1 MGGVGGAV
9 PLVSHRLGADYHQHD
24 VAVDKNVHTGDVC
37 ILNLS
42 STEKSGLNLANS
54 DHVLLQKLTTHIS
67 TAPCVIA
74 VATSIITKSA
84 LRISGR

>member
-1 MGGVGGAV
+1 MGGAV
-9 PLVSHRLGADYHQHD
+9 PLVSHRLGADHQHD

-42 STEKSGLNLANS
+42 STEKSVLNLANS

-74 VATSIITKSA
+74 VATSIITKPA